1 MATEILPVGDLAAF
15 GLVEDTP
22 SAALPPNAFSDVLN
36 VRFLDGAVRKFPG
49 ESAALTFTPA
59 VSDLLYVATWNS
71 PAGLR
76 YVVVHGASTTAT
88 VDVYNKNRNNVVA
101 TGTMTTSASAEWQHT
116 EFNGGFHFVLNNGV
130 TTPQFLQNNL
140 ANLSPLP
147 GWDSYAVEQSEI
159 QYKHRGARNTRNIKT
174 PIEDGSTIR
183 VTATPRSASQNIITE
198 TVTISV
204 TAGPTYTIVPS
215 GTLTDIGVISSVSD
229 TGFSFKPAGGTGG
242 TTFNVATISDPVVD
256 VTCSVIRAYG
266 NLLVAGNLV
275 ENGRRT
281 MVGTVRTSNVAAPG
295 QIPKDWNPF
304 YLGAN
309 TADEFLLSST
319 GTIKDMAELQGI
331 LYVYTDSS
339 IHAIQQTGNGQI
351 PFQVSTVTTH
361 YGAASVDSV
370 SEIDGKHVVV
380 SNDDVYVF
388 SGHPGSINSIAAGR
402 VRNNFRSNGGYKIQ
416 RFNKYD
422 ELWFYKPGTATMYVY
437 NYRSD
442 LWTKRSGTIPIS
454 LTTVSGDL
462 LITDSTSVK
471 TVDSG
476 YAASSYVERRRMTVA
491 PDFETDSLMSAVYT
505 VEGNGTF
512 TTSIVGSNVP
522 GDDRDPTVTGD
533 RQLVTSDFD
542 ISTDYKQ
549 DLRAQG
555 RYLNYRITHTA
566 DTVDADEGFAL
577 TNMQFEVDRGGRR

>member
-1 MATEILPVGDLAAF
+1 VAA
-15 GLVEDTP
+15 
-22 SAALPPNAFSDVLN
+22 
-36 VRFLDGAVRKFPG
+36 
-49 ESAALTFTPA
+49 
-59 VSDLLYVATWNS
+59 WNS

-76 YVVVHGASTTAT
+76 YVVVHGPSTTAT
-88 VDVYNKNRNNVVA
+88 VDVYNEARDTVVA

-130 TTPQFLQNNL
+130 TTPQFLQDNL
-140 ANLSPLP
+140 ANLAPLP
-147 GWDSYAVEQSEI
+147 GWDSYAVETTEI
-159 QYKHRGARNTRNIKT
+159 EYKHRGARNTRVLT
-174 PIEDGSTIR
+174 TAIEDGSTIQ
-183 VTATPRSASQNIITE
+183 VTSTPRSASEVITTE

-215 GTLTDIGVISSVSD
+215 GTLTGIGEISGVSA
-229 TGFSFKPAGGTGG
+229 TGFSFRPAAGTGG
-242 TTFNVATISDPVVD
+242 TTFTVATISDPVVT
-256 VTCSVIRAYG
+256 VTCGVIRAYG

-275 ENGRRT
+275 EGGSRT

-319 GTIKDMAELQGI
+319 GTIRDMAELQGI

-339 IHAIQQTGNGQI
+339 IHAIQQTGNSQI

-380 SNDDVYVF
+380 SDDDVYVF

-422 ELWFYKPGTATMYVY
+422 ELWFYKPGTALMYVY
-437 NYRSD
+437 NYRSN
-442 LWTKRSGTIPIS
+442 LWTKRSGTTPLS
-454 LTTVSGDL
+454 LTNVTGDL

-491 PDFETDSLMSAVYT
+491 PDFETDSLMAAVYT

-512 TTSIVGSNVP
+512 TTSIVGSNAP

-533 RQLVTSDFD
+533 RQLVTSAFD
-542 ISTDYKQ
+542 ISADYKQ

-566 DTVDADEGFAL
+566 DTVDADAGFAL

>member
-22 SAALPPNAFSDVLN
+22 SAALPPNAFSDALN

-59 VSDLLYVATWNS
+59 VSNLLYVASWNS

-76 YVVVHGASTTAT
+76 YVVVHGAGTTAT
-88 VDVYNKNRNNVVA
+88 VDVYNSDRDTVVS

-116 EFNGGFHFVLNNGV
+116 EFNGGFHFILNNGV
-130 TTPQFLQNNL
+130 TTPQFLQDNL
-140 ANLSPLP
+140 ANLAPLP
-147 GWDSYAVEQSEI
+147 GWDSYAVEATEI
-159 QYKHRGARNTRNIKT
+159 EYKHRGARNTRSIT
-174 PIEDGSTIR
+174 TTIEDGATIR
-183 VTATPRSASQNIITE
+183 VTSTPRSASEAITTE

-215 GTLTDIGVISSVSD
+215 GTLTDIGVISGVSA
-229 TGFSFKPAGGTGG
+229 TGFSFTPAAGTGG
-242 TTFNVATISDPVVD
+242 TTFTVATISDPVVD
-256 VTCSVIRAYG
+256 VTCGVIRAYG

-319 GTIKDMAELQGI
+319 GTIRDMAELQGI

-339 IHAIQQTGNGQI
+339 IHAIQQTGNSQI

-370 SEIDGKHVVV
+370 AEIDGKHVVV
-380 SNDDVYVF
+380 SDDDVYMF

-402 VRNNFRSNGGYKIQ
+402 VRNNFRDVTGYKVQ

-422 ELWFYKPGTATMYVY
+422 ELWFYKPGAALMYVY

-442 LWTKRSGTIPIS
+442 LWTKRSGTTPLS
-454 LTTVSGDL
+454 LTSVTGNL
-462 LITDSTSVK
+462 LITGSTSVK

-476 YAASSYVERRRMTVA
+476 YSTSSYVERRRMTVA
-491 PDFETDSLMSAVYT
+491 PDFETDALMSVVYV

-512 TTSIVGSNVP
+512 ATSIVGSNAP

-566 DTVDADEGFAL
+566 DTVDADAGFAL

>member
-130 TTPQFLQNNL
+130 TTPQFLQDNL
-140 ANLSPLP
+140 ANLAPLP

-159 QYKHRGARNTRNIKT
+159 QYKHRGARNTRNITT

-183 VTATPRSASQNIITE
+183 VTATPRSASQNIISE

-215 GTLTDIGVISSVSD
+215 GTLTDIGVISGVSD
-229 TGFSFKPAGGTGG
+229 AGFSFTPAAGTGG

-256 VTCSVIRAYG
+256 VTCGVIRAYG

-380 SNDDVYVF
+380 SDDDVYMF

-402 VRNNFRSNGGYKIQ
+402 VRNNFRNTTGYKVQ

-422 ELWFYKPGTATMYVY
+422 ELWFYKPGTALMYVY

-442 LWTKRSGTIPIS
+442 LWTKRSGTAPLS
-454 LTTVSGDL
+454 LTNVTGDL